1 MSDYLIKVK
10 KIIMV
15 SWLDWK
21 IFSSW
26 CTLETFGKS
35 VTFQYWKSVIS
46 VPRKNMQ
53 CHYPA

>member
-15 SWLDWK
+15 SWLDWE